1 MKEYEVFKSDYVFI
15 ENNLNSIDEVFA
27 FVAKQAKDL
36 KISQSENNVINAL
49 KERESQ
55 FSTGLE
61 KGFAI
66 PHAQSKAIEK
76 PSLFFIKT
84 NGQIEWNTF
93 DKSKVNY
100 IFVILIPDQNKET
113 LHMDILTKVSTIL
126 LDSNVVNKLTQDV
139 SKDEIYQIISSFL
152 NNKTL
157 NNTNV
162 SSSKKVV
169 GITSCAVGIAHTYL
183 SAETLN
189 NKLIQLGY
197 SPKIETRGSV
207 GIQNKLSSQDIDQA
221 KFVIIASDVQ
231 IPLDDFDGKKVYVT
245 STKEAIHNPSE
256 VIQKAQ
262 NASIYQSNKVKT
274 TLTNQTQQGVLRHI
288 VNGISYMI
296 PYVIFGGIMI
306 ALSLGLGK
314 SIYGNNTAA
323 PKGDF
328 LWWILE
334 IGVVS
339 FTLMIGVLGAY
350 IAYSIAGRA
359 ALMPAFVVS
368 FIANKSDLF
377 FSIGGISAVTPMGF
391 IGSIL
396 FGLII
401 GYTVKWIT
409 NFKIQ
414 KSVNALI
421 PMFVVPIGVALF
433 YSLLVIFIIGAPIG
447 WVMDKF
453 IAALQGI
460 FVDNSN
466 IGIFVSLLLGILF
479 GAMAGFDMG
488 GPINKVAFLTSTA
501 LVSQKIFQPMGMVG
515 AAIPVAPLGM
525 GLATLIFRKKF
536 NNNEKSLGAS
546 AIFMGF
552 IGISEGAIP
561 FAVVDPKR
569 VITANVVGSAIAG
582 GLAGLLSVT
591 NAAAHGGPIV
601 AILGAVGS
609 QAHGT
614 GLGILFFFVSIIVGT
629 IITALIY
636 GFWKDNDLKKSPKL
650 ALILEKINF
659 FKKGKHDNQK
669 TL

>member
-1 MKEYEVFKSDYVFI
+1 MERHEVFKRDYVFI
-15 ENNLNSIDEVFA
+15 KENLSSIDDAFA
-27 FVAKQAKDL
+27 FIAKKAKAL
-36 KISQSENNVINAL
+36 KIATSEDNLIKSL
-49 KERESQ
+49 KQRELEL
-55 FSTGLE
+55 STGIE

-66 PHAQSKAIEK
+66 PHCQSDAIEK

-84 NGQIEWNTF
+84 NDSINWKTF
-93 DKSKVNY
+93 DNSKVKY
-100 IFVILIPDQNKET
+100 MFVILIPNNNKEA
-113 LHMDILTKVSTIL
+113 LHMDILAKVSTIL
-126 LDSNVVNKLTQDV
+126 LDLDKVEKLTQSD
-139 SKDEIYQIISSFL
+139 SADEIYEIISDYL
-152 NNKTL
+152 MNKNL
-157 NNTNV
+157 DN
-162 SSSKKVV
+162 SHILSGKKVI

-189 NKLIQLGY
+189 NTLKQLGY

-207 GIQNKLSSQDIDQA
+207 GILNKLTQTDIA
-221 KFVIIASDVQ
+221 EAEFVIIASDVQ
-231 IPLDDFDGKKVYVT
+231 IPLDDFGGKKVYIT
-245 STKEAIHNPSE
+245 STKEAIHNPKE
-256 VIQKAQ
+256 VIQKAK
-262 NASIYQSNKVKT
+262 NANIYQVTKVKT
-274 TLTNQTQQGVLRHI
+274 TSTTQTQQGLLRHI
-288 VNGISYMI
+288 INGISYMI

-306 ALSLGLGK
+306 AISLGFGK
-314 SIYGNNTAA
+314 SIYGNNAAA

-339 FTLMIGVLGAY
+339 FTLMIGALGAY

-377 FSIGGISAVTPMGF
+377 FNIGGISAVTPMGF

-396 FGLII
+396 FGLLI

-414 KSVNALI
+414 KSVSALI
-421 PMFVVPIGVALF
+421 PMFIIPIGVTLF
-433 YSLLVIFIIGAPIG
+433 YSLLVIFVVGAPIG

-453 IAALQGI
+453 IAALQSI
-460 FVDNSN
+460 FTTKSN
-466 IGIFVSLLLGILF
+466 LGIGIAFLLGILL

-536 NNNEKSLGAS
+536 SNNEKSLGLS
-546 AIFMGF
+546 AILMGF

-561 FAVVDPKR
+561 FAVADPKR
-569 VITANVVGSAIAG
+569 VIVANVVGSSVAGGIAG
-582 GLAGLLSVT
+582 ALSVS

-609 QAHGT
+609 QTHGT
-614 GLGILFFFVSIIVGT
+614 GLGILFFFISIIVGT
-629 IITALIY
+629 TITALIY
-636 GFWKDNDLKKSPKL
+636 GFWKDKNIKKSSKL
-650 ALILEKINF
+650 AIILEKINF
-659 FKKGKHDNQK
+659 FKRGKNDSK
-669 TL
+669 KAF